1 MLWSQDAFEEEFVRY
16 GVDMTW
22 HGHHHTYQRSCP
34 LYKGRCVPPN
44 PGANPSSSAAFKAAA
59 LCIALDSMSVLHC
72 ANSSTPDM

>member
-1 MLWSQDAFEEEFVRY
+1 MSQIQDAFEEEFMRY

-44 PGANPSSSAAFKAAA
+44 PGENPYFVR
-59 LCIALDSMSVLHC
+59 IF
-72 ANSSTPDM
+72 PG